1 MDLGNDCFALVC
13 VLSLQL
19 EDLSEVLPGDA
30 VRMELWRIVTKS
42 QKVSRI

>member
-1 MDLGNDCFALVC
+1 MGLGNGCFALVY

-30 VRMELWRIVTKS
+30 VRMELWRIVTES
-42 QKVSRI
+42 ESE